1 MCVTSTDLALLQ
13 GQGSELSLIEH
24 PKSGR
29 ELVPPDAARS
39 SVALRESLQ
48 AERRAD
54 QQRHHHRQIWTKDPH
69 DGPYKK
75 VISSSCELLNSLK
88 CLAGAWDELNG
99 KLVRL
104 SST

>member
-1 MCVTSTDLALLQ
+1 MCVTPTDLALLQ

-24 PKSGR
+24 HKPGR
-29 ELVPPDAARS
+29 ELVPLDAERS

-69 DGPYKK
+69 GGPYKK
-75 VISSSCELLNSLK
+75 VVRSDLETKLSRV
-88 CLAGAWDELNG
+88 CLAHAWDGLE
-99 KLVRL
+99 VQF
-104 SST
+104 